1 MPNKNIGYRLATTF
15 CSMDIINQN
24 ELGIYAFLFNYI
36 FSGITYDL
44 SILLIGFLINRID
57 ISLCYLL
64 TATPLRHFAGGYHA
78 KTPVRCEIISYLTYF
93 LIVIVSASNNGI
105 LLPQAVYTLYMII
118 YFLCWTITL
127 CIAPVD
133 TASKR
138 LSITQKRKLKLSLI
152 ITFFIMTF
160 IVFLFCKY
168 IKHLFITTCICVIIC
183 TIGLCF
189 AHIINIRQ
197 EAYQCY

>member
-1 MPNKNIGYRLATTF
+1 MSNKNIGYRLATTF
-15 CSMDIINQN
+15 CSMDIISQN
-24 ELGIYAFLFNYI
+24 ELEIYAFLFNYI
-36 FSGITYDL
+36 FSGITYDV

-64 TATPLRHFAGGYHA
+64 TTTPMRQFAGGYHA
-78 KTPVRCEIISYLTYF
+78 KTPVKCEIISYIIYF
-93 LIVIVSASNNGI
+93 LIVIVSVSNIGI
-105 LLPQAVYTLYMII
+105 VLPPAIYTLYMII
-118 YFLCWTITL
+118 YFLCWAVTL

-133 TASKR
+133 TANKR

-160 IVFLFCKY
+160 IVFLLYKNL
-168 IKHLFITTCICVIIC
+168 KHLFITTCICVIIC

-197 EAYQCY
+197 EAY